1 MQVTIVLHSGGFL
14 IDDGQPHLDVGYF
27 ETGGA
32 FDIQV
37 FEGGSQVQPPPN
49 IKLGGDRIEVQHLE
63 DDGTTVKTG
72 VNQSEPFTQK
82 ILKKNDLYA
91 EADCPDFIVAE
102 YDCILRFHSGNF
114 GSSDVGP
121 RVFSQHRVSDDVHTG
136 NSNTTTRD
144 IANEVRV
151 TYDLAKGEILRLGR
165 HGGTDLVWSS
175 SPAEDGS
182 PNVEVRILADES
194 TNSGYFKRALDH
206 KASHYFLPN
215 SNPPPMNGN
224 GFA

>member
-37 FEGGSQVQPPPN
+37 FEDGIQVQPPPN
-49 IKLGGDRIEVQHLE
+49 IKLGGDRIEVQHVE
-63 DDGTTVKTG
+63 ADGTTVKTG
-72 VNQSEPFTQK
+72 VNQSESFTED
-82 ILKKNDLYA
+82 ILKKIDLY
-91 EADCPDFIVAE
+91 ERADCPDFKVSAF
-102 YDCILRFHSGNF
+102 DCILRFNSGNF
-114 GSSDVGP
+114 ESSDVGP
-121 RVFSQHRVSDDVHTG
+121 RVFSEHHVATDVPTA
-136 NSNTTTRD
+136 NNKTTRS
-144 IANEVRV
+144 IANEVLV
-151 TYDLAKGEILRLGR
+151 NYDLAKDETLRLGR
-165 HGGTDLVWSS
+165 HGGTDVIWSS

-206 KASHYFLPN
+206 KASHYYQPN
-215 SNPPPMNGN
+215 SKPPPMNGN
-224 GFA
+224 GF